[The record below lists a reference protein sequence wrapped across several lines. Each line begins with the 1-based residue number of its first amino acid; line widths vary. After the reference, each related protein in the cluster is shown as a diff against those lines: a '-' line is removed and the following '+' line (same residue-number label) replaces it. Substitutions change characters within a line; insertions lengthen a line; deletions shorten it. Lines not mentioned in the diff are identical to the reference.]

1 LRAGLS
7 HQVEKVFGQNLAR
20 MKVTIHKGSHEIG
33 GNCIQVSSGKTT
45 LLLDAGLPLCPD
57 SQPVDLS
64 RLSVDAL
71 LVSHPHQD
79 HFGLMASLPPGTPV
93 YIGKLARSLID
104 ATQVFIGK
112 DRYGLDFHDFKA
124 WQSFTIGAFTITPY
138 LVDHSAVDAYAFLI
152 EAESKRLF
160 YSGDLR
166 SHGRKGVLF
175 ENLVKHPIRDI
186 DVFFLEGTMLHRN
199 NDLFPDETAVENTIF
214 QTIQQQKNISFLLSS
229 SQNIDR
235 IVSAYRAC
243 KRASKL
249 LVIDIYT
256 AWVLEQLRQT
266 TQNTPAMDWPEI
278 RVFASHSQDERLKAN
293 SDYFGDFRKR
303 LYRRRVKREELH
315 ATPESFLY
323 LGKMS
328 SFGLIDEFKNAATPV
343 NVIYSQWLGYLDG
356 DHTGYFGSDKISG
369 VRSDPAVNFVYAHTS
384 GHAPV
389 ADLQRLGAA
398 LNPRKLIPI
407 HTEHGEDFS
416 QMFANVVT
424 LNDGE
429 VFDLA

>member
-1 LRAGLS
+1 
-7 HQVEKVFGQNLAR
+7 
-20 MKVTIHKGSHEIG
+20 MKVTIHKGGREIG
-33 GNCIQVSSGKTT
+33 GNCIQVSSENTT
-45 LLLDAGLPLCPD
+45 ILLDAGLPLSAD

-64 RLSVDAL
+64 QLSVNAL

-79 HFGLMASLPPGTPV
+79 HFGLMDSLPAGTPV
-93 YIGKLARSLID
+93 YIGTLARSLID
-104 ATQVFIGK
+104 ATRVFLGK
-112 DRYGLDFHDFKA
+112 DRYALDFHHFKA
-124 WQSFTIGAFTITPY
+124 WQPFTIGEFTITPY
-138 LVDHSAVDAYAFLI
+138 LVDHSAADAYAFLI
-152 EAESKRLF
+152 EAEGKRLF

-175 ENLVKHPIRDI
+175 ENFVKRPVREI
-186 DVFFLEGTMLHRN
+186 DVLFLEGTMLRRN
-199 NDLFPDETAVENTIF
+199 NDLFPDENAVENTIL
-214 QTIQQQKNISFLLSS
+214 QTIRQQKNISFLLAS

-243 KRASKL
+243 KRARKL

-256 AWVLEQLRQT
+256 AWVLEQLRQI

-278 RVFASHSQDERLKAN
+278 RVFAAHSQDETLKAN
-293 SDYFGDFRKR
+293 PDYFGDFRKH
-303 LYRRRVKREELH
+303 LYRHRVKREELH
-315 ATPESFLY
+315 ATSESFLY
-323 LGKMS
+323 FGKMS
-328 SFGLIDEFKNAATPV
+328 SFRLIDKFKNAAAPV

-356 DHTGYFGSDKISG
+356 GHSDYFGSDRIAAC
-369 VRSDPAVNFVYAHTS
+369 RSDPAVNFVYAHTS

-389 ADLQRLGAA
+389 ADLQRLAEA
-398 LNPRKLIPI
+398 LNPRKLVPV

-429 VFDLA
+429 VFDLV